1 MTLVADKADTYIGKC
16 AELCGPSHGFME
28 FRVKAV
34 DDATFD
40 KWVAHLKNLLC
51 FLPMRHSPRNSRPTV
66 FLATLWATK
75 AEPWVPN
82 LTGIGSRETIA
93 SILLNDISGKPG
105 TKPTKTTWWNG

>member
-1 MTLVADKADTYIGKC
+1 MDTNTEGGVNYMTLVADKADTYIGKC

-40 KWVAHLKNLLC
+40 KWVATFKEPAV
-51 FLPMRHSPRNSRPTV
+51 LPADAALAENSRPTV

-75 AEPWVPN
+75 AEPWV
-82 LTGIGSRETIA
+82 LT
-93 SILLNDISGKPG
+93 
-105 TKPTKTTWWNG
+105 